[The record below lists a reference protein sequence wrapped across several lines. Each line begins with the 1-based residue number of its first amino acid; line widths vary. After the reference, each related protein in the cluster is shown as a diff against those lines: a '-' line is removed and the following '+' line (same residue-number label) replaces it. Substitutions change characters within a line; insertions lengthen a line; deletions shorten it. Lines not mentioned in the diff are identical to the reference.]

1 MKCDCLAVECLSLRD
16 SWGAGPSHL
25 ATASG
30 AGAAAA
36 IAFGNDKQ
44 RTRVDACGPVMHIDP
59 KQSHQLVY
67 QIVREEADNA

>member
-1 MKCDCLAVECLSLRD
+1 MRCDCLAVEFLSLQD

-36 IAFGNDKQ
+36 IAFGHDEQ
-44 RTRVDACGPVMHIDP
+44 RTRVDAAGPVMHIDP

-67 QIVREEADNA
+67 RIVREEADNA